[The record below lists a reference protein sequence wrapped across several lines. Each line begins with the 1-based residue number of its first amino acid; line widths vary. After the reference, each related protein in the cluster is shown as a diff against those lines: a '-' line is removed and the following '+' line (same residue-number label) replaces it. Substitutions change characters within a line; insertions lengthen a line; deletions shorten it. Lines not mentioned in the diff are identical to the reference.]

1 MKKIFYIAAAALS
14 LLAAASCSKEV
25 KEDVLEVSVSST
37 LVGVEGT
44 SQTISFSTNNPWTIS
59 SDKDWVSFDVTSGEA
74 GSGTVELTVAANDTY
89 DARSAKVTLSAA
101 GKSYSFTVNQ
111 LGNNAFGSVVPIT
124 VSSAEQEILI
134 PVVSNVDY
142 TVTVAEECA
151 SWISASKA
159 AVKSAP
165 VESVVTISIAAN
177 NTLFPREGV
186 FSITAGGNTQAY
198 TLTQESD
205 YEAMSEAAAVYL
217 GSVQDIYN
225 EETYEYNS
233 FNQFALSLT
242 NEEGCTVVLA
252 LNATAADTLSS
263 VFPVGE
269 FSVDATGAH
278 AEHTFSLK
286 STSGHE
292 KYYTTINNG
301 SEIQIIDGEIS
312 VSAEDSVYTVTAI
325 LLDAAEVR
333 HSYSYQGEIEVADKS
348 FGAECTDYNFNGQY
362 NTYFAGGA
370 NEWYVGLV
378 VSTKDK
384 KDSPVFLRS
393 IYFTIYGTSA
403 QNSELP
409 TGDFT
414 YEVPEED
421 SALSYASGIT
431 KATPQTFTFSASN
444 GNWVDVVPA
453 EGKTPSLSVSKNE
466 DGTYNFTFKGDF
478 VMTAYDDETCELDPT
493 TAVSF
498 SYDGTFTD
506 VYMPAI
512 EKGMDPAP
520 DVDTEFTS
528 SLSAQYVAMYFGKA
542 FDENNDVFTVAF
554 NSVNYTHSMYLSFSV
569 KGDYVYEKNFYSKFC
584 NTPFNFGTFTYSAT
598 AADNAIIPL
607 QLGANRYTYIKNDY
621 TGTKFYI
628 TAGTITLTSSS
639 ITFNVTARAEGS
651 STDVHFTGTFA
662 AAFYYARDYSA
673 DKYKNNLSL
682 FTVE

>member
-348 FGAECTDYNFNGQY
+348 FGAECTDLYLTGQY

-370 NEWYVGLV
+370 QQWS
-378 VSTKDK
+378 VSLMTSAKDK
-384 KDSPVFLRS
+384 KDNPVFLRN
-393 IYFTIYGTSA
+393 IYLTIYGTSA

-421 SALSYASGIT
+421 SALSYANGIT
-431 KATPQTFTFSASN
+431 KANPQTFTFTANN
-444 GNWVDVVPA
+444 GNWADVVPA
-453 EGKTPSLSVSKNE
+453 EGTAPKLSVSKNE
-466 DGTYNFTFKGDF
+466 DGTYNFTFKGNF
-478 VMTAYDDETCELDPT
+478 ELTEYDDNYDALP
-493 TAVSF
+493 AVSF

-506 VYMPAI
+506 VYMPAFD
-512 EKGMDPAP
+512 KGVEPAP
-520 DVDTEFTS
+520 DDIDVEFN
-528 SLSAQYVAMYFGKA
+528 YVFNSKYPVYYYGHV
-542 FDENNDVFTVAF
+542 FDENNDVFYTGF
-554 NSVNYTHSMYLSFSV
+554 SEVNNNYAVNISLNV
-569 KGDYVYEKNFYSKFC
+569 KGDYVFEKNFANRFC
-584 NTPFNFGTFTYSAT
+584 STPFNFGTFTYSAS
-598 AADNAIIPL
+598 AADNTVIPVKQNSAAKL
-607 QLGANRYTYIKNDY
+607 YINNNY
-621 TGTKFYI
+621 TGSTYYI
-628 TAGTITLTSSS
+628 TGGSVTVTSSS
-639 ITFNVTARAEGS
+639 ITYNLTAKRKGGDKE
-651 STDVHFTGTFA
+651 VKFTGTHDA
-662 AAFYYARDYSA
+662 TLYYVMDYT
-673 DKYKNNLSL
+673 KYASKLAL
-682 FTVE
+682 FTIE